1 MTLKEEWARKQFES
15 VTANSINDRRMF
27 KELEERKRQLKQ
39 EKEALQNEV
48 QIAKTEV
55 HMYSSYLCM

>member
-15 VTANSINDRRMF
+15 VTANSINDCRMF
-27 KELEERKRQLKQ
+27 KELEEKKRQLKQ
-39 EKEALQNEV
+39 EKEVLQNEV